1 MRIAHFRL
9 PIADC
14 NSRAGNHRKSTRSRP
29 GSLRSAQWAALL
41 FLLAFLP
48 QTVAGPSAEAASAAI
63 VSLNDRSVVEVV
75 DVVGITVGDMDRSI
89 DFFSNVL
96 LSKRYRMSKSLARTM
111 NACKDFLDCE
121 CEWCA

>member
-14 NSRAGNHRKSTRSRP
+14 NSRAGNHRKSTRPRR

-48 QTVAGPSAEAASAAI
+48 QTVAGPSAEATSAA
-63 VSLNDRSVVEVV
+63 VASLNRSVVDAV
-75 DVVGITVGDMDRSI
+75 DVVGMTVGDMDRSI
-89 DFFSNVL
+89 DFFFERAGFRKGIGFEVAGEDYERL
-96 LSKRYRMSKSLARTM
+96 QGV
-111 NACKDFLDCE
+111 FE
-121 CEWCA
+121 CGCG

>member
-48 QTVAGPSAEAASAAI
+48 QTVSADAASAT
-63 VSLNDRSVVEVV
+63 VTSLNDRSVVEAV
-75 DVVGITVGDMDRSI
+75 DVVGMTVGDMDRSI
-89 DFFSNVL
+89 NFFSNVL
-96 LSKRYRMSKSLARTM
+96 AFEEVSDVEVAGEDYERLQGV
-111 NACKDFLDCE
+111 LDCG
-121 CEWCA
+121 CG